1 MCKELFRIGDIT
13 IHDDEIDKLSSLQ
26 KNWVPKCGR
35 ALLDYR
41 DDIVSMAK
49 DMPKVSEPTQKII
62 TREIE
67 LLINGII
74 HALVNEEIELRKGE
88 KQ

>member
-1 MCKELFRIGDIT
+1 MHKALFRIGDVT
-13 IHDDEIDKLSSLQ
+13 IHDDEINKLESL
-26 KNWVPKCGR
+26 KKDWVPKCGS
-35 ALLDYR
+35 ALLDFR

-74 HALVNEEIELRKGE
+74 HAFVNEEIELQKGD

>member
-1 MCKELFRIGDIT
+1 MCKALFRIGDIT
-13 IHDDEIDKLSSLQ
+13 IHDDEIDKLSSLR
-26 KNWVPKCGR
+26 KNWVPGCGN
-35 ALLDYR
+35 ALLELR
-41 DDIVSMAK
+41 DNIVAMAK

-74 HALVNEEIELRKGE
+74 YAFVNEEIELRKGE

>member
-1 MCKELFRIGDIT
+1 MHKALFRIGDIT
-13 IHDDEIDKLSSLQ
+13 IHDDEIEKLSSLR
-26 KNWVPKCGR
+26 KDWEPRCGR
-35 ALLDYR
+35 ALLEFR

-49 DMPKVSEPTQKII
+49 DMPKVSEPTQRII

-74 HALVNEEIELRKGE
+74 HAFVNEEIELQKGNN
-88 KQ
+88 K